1 MALWVGRW
9 AHEDN
14 PEHRLDSE
22 ETLDDCLLTF
32 DSCMGAWDGLHSTLS
47 MSQLQQVKDIY
58 AMYDQYP
65 YPDKLGIFS
74 QWWWMFM
81 RFSTDFVPGFGR
93 CGSRYLVDLLV
104 EGGAQSVY
112 EGHFVHP
119 LQVRSPRRKFQSSPI
134 PTHIL
139 VCHIQVVSSVWSDGV
154 D

>member
-1 MALWVGRW
+1 MAFWVGGW

-22 ETLDDCLLTF
+22 EKLDDCLLTL
-32 DSCMGAWDGLHSTLS
+32 DSCIWTANKLS
-47 MSQLQQVKDIY
+47 ALSVPQLQQMKDIY
-58 AMYDQYP
+58 AMGDQYP

-81 RFSTDFVPGFGR
+81 RFGTDFVPGFGR
-93 CGSRYLVDLLV
+93 CSSRYLVDLLV

-119 LQVRSPRRKFQSSPI
+119 LQVRSPRRKFQ
-134 PTHIL
+134 
-139 VCHIQVVSSVWSDGV
+139 
-154 D
+154 